1 MKHGER
7 IIQPSV
13 STYKITVII
22 QINHLNQGHIMPRI
36 QKRVISL
43 AG

>member
-22 QINHLNQGHIMPRI
+22 QINHLNQGHIMARV
-36 QKRVISL
+36 QKTAISL